1 MKKKYYITLILIF
14 TLSLI
19 AFKINQRNHITDLE
33 MRIMLL
39 EDTQNQMEYR
49 ANALENSIADKN
61 DEWRLYYIAAFK
73 N

>member
-61 DEWRLYYIAAFK
+61 DE
-73 N
+73 

>member
-19 AFKINQRNHITDLE
+19 AFKVNQRNHITDLE

-61 DEWRLYYIAAFK
+61 DE
-73 N
+73 

>member
-1 MKKKYYITLILIF
+1 MKKKYYITMILIF

-19 AFKINQRNHITDLE
+19 AFKVNQRNHITDLE

-61 DEWRLYYIAAFK
+61 DE
-73 N
+73 

>member
-1 MKKKYYITLILIF
+1 MKKKYYITMILIF

-61 DEWRLYYIAAFK
+61 DE
-73 N
+73 

>member
-1 MKKKYYITLILIF
+1 MKKKYYVTLILIF

-39 EDTQNQMEYR
+39 EDTQNHMEYR
-49 ANALENSIADKN
+49 TNALEKSIADKN
-61 DEWRLYYIAAFK
+61 EE
-73 N
+73 